1 MVRVPGDALNDTE
14 DDKLAGAR
22 VLVTGCAGT
31 VGRNLLAELVHGGYG
46 PAEVLGV
53 DNNET
58 ELFFQEQEYLGHP
71 NVHFRLGDV
80 RDVDSLHQLFKGIG
94 VVFHCAGYKHVVMC
108 ERAPFEAVQTNIH
121 GVQNVILAA
130 TANRVGRVLFTSTDK
145 AVNPTNVMGTSKL
158 MGERLMTAA
167 NSTHRGEGSLF
178 SSTRF
183 GNVLGSRGSVIPI
196 FAEQIRRGGPVTIT
210 DERMTRFIMSVEES
224 ARLVLDSVRLMCGGE
239 VFVTKMPIIRIAD
252 LAAVMIAELAP
263 RFGRDP
269 AAVRLEKIG
278 SKSGEKL
285 GEELMTAEETRR
297 AVELERYFAITPAF
311 RGIYR
316 EIDYRYPAQL
326 DRPVDRPYI
335 SDHGPFMDRAQLR
348 ALLLRHNLLEPDRE
362 PAAQPRDDGRVH
374 KESPR

>member
-1 MVRVPGDALNDTE
+1 MISDPAGRAGGDDGVLR
-14 DDKLAGAR
+14 GAR

-31 VGRNLLAELVHGGYG
+31 VGRNLLAELVCGGYQ

-71 NVHFRLGDV
+71 HVHFRLGDV
-80 RDVDSLHQLFKGIG
+80 RDIDSLHQLFKGIE

-167 NSTHRGEGSLF
+167 NSTYHGEGTLF

-196 FAEQIRRGGPVTIT
+196 FAEQIRRGGPVTVT

-239 VFVTKMPIIRIAD
+239 VFVTKMPVIRIVD

-263 RFGRDP
+263 RFDRDP
-269 AAVRLEKIG
+269 ASVHLEMIG

-285 GEELMTAEETRR
+285 GEELMTVEETRR
-297 AVELERYFAITPAF
+297 AVELDRYFAIAPAF

-316 EIDYRYPAQL
+316 EIDYRYSSEIN
-326 DRPVDRPYI
+326 RPVDRPYI
-335 SDHGPFMDRAQLR
+335 SDHGPFLDGAELR
-348 ALLLRHNLLEPDRE
+348 DLLRRHNLFGPEWEKDARE
-362 PAAQPRDDGRVH
+362 RDSGRDH
-374 KESPR
+374 PEHLP